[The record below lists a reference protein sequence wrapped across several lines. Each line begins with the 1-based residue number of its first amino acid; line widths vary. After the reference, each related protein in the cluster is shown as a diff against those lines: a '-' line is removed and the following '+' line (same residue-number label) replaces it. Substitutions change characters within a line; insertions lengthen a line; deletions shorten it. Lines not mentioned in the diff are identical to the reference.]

1 MKRYL
6 KRLLGALIYG
16 IGMHRHILADR
27 AVIALFHRVDDRL
40 QGNPI
45 TCTTREFRDYCGF
58 FRRHFTVVSLGE
70 LLGKVERGEP
80 VGGHLAITFDD
91 GYKDN
96 AGPAAA
102 ELERH
107 GLPACFFIATDFIG
121 SNRVPWWDAERSITP
136 EWMTWDDVRT
146 LRDRGFEIGSH
157 TVTHVDLGQVAGP
170 EAEAEIVHSRDRLRR
185 ELGGDVSFF
194 SYPYGQP
201 HHITEAN
208 RALVRRAGYACCLSA
223 HGGSVRARSNLFDVK
238 REPVSPWYTS
248 PYQFGFEVLFRR
260 WRPIPDPSTSPS
272 VA

>member
-6 KRLLGALIYG
+6 KRLLGVLIYSV
-16 IGMHRHILADR
+16 GMHRHILADR

-45 TCTTREFRDYCGF
+45 TCTTGEFRDYCAF
-58 FRRHFTVVSLGE
+58 FSRHFTVVSLGE
-70 LLGKVERGEP
+70 LLTKVARGDN

-102 ELERH
+102 ELERR
-107 GLPACFFIATDFIG
+107 GLPACFFVATNFIG
-121 SNRVPWWDAERSITP
+121 STRVPWWDAERSITP
-136 EWMTWDDVRT
+136 EWMTWDDVRS

-157 TVTHVDLGQVAGP
+157 TVNHADLGQVNGE
-170 EAEAEIVHSRDRLRR
+170 EAEAEIVRSGERLRE
-185 ELGGDVSFF
+185 ELGTDAAYF

-201 HHITEAN
+201 QHITEAN
-208 RALVRRAGYACCLSA
+208 RELVRRAGYQCCLSA
-223 HGGSVRARSNLFDVK
+223 HGGSVGPQADLFRVK
-238 REPVSPWYTS
+238 REPISPWYTS

-260 WRPIPDPSTSPS
+260 RGTGGPTSPS